1 MVQQIQTLID
11 AICQLHKLK
20 KPLTVPS
27 AGKMIAEYG
36 GVDKA
41 IELFQGAYKEC
52 LENPDKENPFAFAA
66 YKATLDKVLIP
77 MKENEKTKS
86 T

>member
-1 MVQQIQTLID
+1 MIQQIQTLID

-36 GVDKA
+36 GVDEA
-41 IELFQGAYKEC
+41 IKLFQGAYKEC

-66 YKATLDKVLIP
+66 YKVTLEKVLIP
-77 MKENEKTKS
+77 MKENDNENRT
-86 T
+86 

>member
-1 MVQQIQTLID
+1 MIQQIQTLID

-36 GVDKA
+36 GVDKV

-66 YKATLDKVLIP
+66 YKVTLEKVLIP
-77 MKENEKTKS
+77 MKENDNENRT
-86 T
+86 